1 MMMQPHINEKK
12 GAPWWA
18 AIGAPLMRVPIMVAL
33 LALAFSSENGPA
45 VEPEADSR
53 SELVEPPV
61 VRPAVLEA
69 EYFEEEG
76 RS

>member
-1 MMMQPHINEKK
+1 MMQPHINEKK

-18 AIGAPLMRVPIMVAL
+18 AIGAPLIGVPIMVAL
-33 LALAFSSENGPA
+33 LALASPSENAPA
-45 VEPEADSR
+45 VESEVGSR
-53 SELVEPPV
+53 SELVEPQV

-69 EYFEEEG
+69 EYFEEHR

>member
-12 GAPWWA
+12 GVPWWA
-18 AIGAPLMRVPIMVAL
+18 AIGAPLIGVPIMVAL
-33 LALAFSSENGPA
+33 LTLASPSENP
-45 VEPEADSR
+45 PEVGSR
-53 SELVEPPV
+53 SELVEPQV

-69 EYFEEEG
+69 EYFEEQG